1 MEAVNYSTFRQHLTE
16 SMDKVEQDRTPLLIT
31 RRNGS
36 SAVLM
41 SLDEYNAYME
51 TAHLASSSR
60 NAERLNRAIAEL
72 EAGKGEVRDLIETD

>member
-1 MEAVNYSTFRQHLTE
+1 MEAVNYSTFRQRLTE
-16 SMDKVEQDRTPLLIT
+16 SMDKVERDRAPLLIT
-31 RRNGS
+31 RRNGT

-60 NAERLNRAIAEL
+60 NAKRLNRAIAEL
-72 EAGKGEVRDLIETD
+72 ESGQGKVHELIEAD